1 MSTSISKDHRMDTS
15 TITAEEIMTR
25 NLAVTSPETH
35 ILHAAETLIGRR
47 VSGLPVV
54 DAGGRFVGRF
64 SERTAIVALDLGT
77 VDPDSE
83 VARRLRRVCA
93 ADLVK
98 RGRLVLTSGQ
108 DVFHSIKLL
117 LGNKVSGAAVVDRD
131 GTLRGV
137 FSEKSAMRVFIGLCW
152 EQLPS
157 SEITAWLDRN
167 DERNIAENTPLDEI
181 LDRFHNTHYRRLM
194 VLRGEKL
201 IGEVTRR
208 DALQAALQISRSVP
222 STSASASPTDVR
234 TNVESWMYRE
244 TDGVHREDD
253 VLAIAQ
259 RFQRSPARQIPVV
272 DGTRLDGQISRSDLL
287 RAVQRFFPEES
298 GSSAGMQP
306 LYLSSVNKRDAGAV
320 M

>member
-1 MSTSISKDHRMDTS
+1 MDTT

-25 NLAVTSPETH
+25 KLAVTSPEAH
-35 ILHAAETLIGRR
+35 ISRATEELIKRR

-54 DAGGRFVGRF
+54 DAAGYFVGRF

-77 VDPDSE
+77 VPDDSD
-83 VARRLRRVCA
+83 VGRQLRKICA
-93 ADLVK
+93 ADLMS
-98 RGRLVLTSGQ
+98 RSSLVLDSKQ
-108 DVFHSIKLL
+108 DVFQSIKLL
-117 LGNKVSGAAVVDRD
+117 LNNKVSGASVVDAD

-157 SEITAWLDRN
+157 SEITAWVVRA
-167 DERNIAENTPLDEI
+167 DERQITEDTRLHEI

-194 VLRGEKL
+194 VLRGDKL
-201 IGEVTRR
+201 VGEVTRR
-208 DALQAALQISRSVP
+208 DALQAALKIRTELSTTAHPETAEP
-222 STSASASPTDVR
+222 SSEIR
-234 TNVESWMYRE
+234 TNVESWMYRD
-244 TDGVHREDD
+244 TSGVRRSDN

-259 RFQRSPARQIPVV
+259 RFQRSPGRQIPVV
-272 DGTRLDGQISRSDLL
+272 HEDRLEGQISRSDLL
-287 RAVQRFFPEES
+287 RAVQRCFPEQTT
-298 GSSAGMQP
+298 SSHGMQP

>member
-1 MSTSISKDHRMDTS
+1 MDTT

-25 NLAVTSPETH
+25 KLAVTSPDTDLSQATE
-35 ILHAAETLIGRR
+35 ELIKRR

-54 DAGGRFVGRF
+54 DRTGNFVGRF

-77 VDPDSE
+77 VEDDSA
-83 VARRLRRVCA
+83 VTQQLQKICA
-93 ADLVK
+93 ADLMS
-98 RGRLVLTSGQ
+98 RSSLVLSSSL
-108 DVFHSIKLL
+108 DVFQSINLL
-117 LGNKVSGAAVVDRD
+117 LAQKVSGASVVDED

-157 SEITAWLDRN
+157 SDITAWIVRAE
-167 DERNIAENTPLDEI
+167 ERQITEDTRLNEI
-181 LDRFHNTHYRRLM
+181 LDRFHNTHYRRLI
-194 VLRGEKL
+194 VLRGNKL

-208 DALQAALQISRSVP
+208 EALQAALNISRELSATGEP
-222 STSASASPTDVR
+222 PTTESSTDSR
-234 TNVESWMYRE
+234 TKVESWMYRE
-244 TDGVHREDD
+244 NTGVRLRDD

-272 DGTRLDGQISRSDLL
+272 HEERLEGQISRSDLL
-287 RAVQRFFPEES
+287 RAVQRSFPEATETRS
-298 GSSAGMQP
+298 TQP
-306 LYLSSVNKRDAGAV
+306 LYLSSVNKRDAGAL

>member
-1 MSTSISKDHRMDTS
+1 MDTT

-25 NLAVTSPETH
+25 KLAVTSPDTELSKAT
-35 ILHAAETLIGRR
+35 EELITRR

-54 DAGGRFVGRF
+54 DASGDFVGRF

-77 VDPDSE
+77 VDDDSD
-83 VARRLRRVCA
+83 VARQLKKICA
-93 ADLVK
+93 ADLMS
-98 RGRLVLTSGQ
+98 RRSLVLTSKQ
-108 DVFHSIKLL
+108 DVFQSIKLL
-117 LGNKVSGAAVVDRD
+117 LDQKVSGASVVDED

-157 SEITAWLDRN
+157 SDITAWVVRAE
-167 DERNIAENTPLDEI
+167 ERQITEDTRLDEI

-194 VLRGEKL
+194 VLRGDKL
-201 IGEVTRR
+201 VGEVTRR
-208 DALQAALQISRSVP
+208 DALQAALNISRELSTTSESP
-222 STSASASPTDVR
+222 TAESSTSSRAK
-234 TNVESWMYRE
+234 VESCMYRE
-244 TDGVHREDD
+244 TSGVRRQDD
-253 VLAIAQ
+253 VLVIAQ

-272 DGTRLDGQISRSDLL
+272 HEGRLEGQISRSDLL
-287 RAVQRFFPEES
+287 RAVQRSFPEETES
-298 GSSAGMQP
+298 HSMQP

>member
-1 MSTSISKDHRMDTS
+1 MDTT

-25 NLAVTSPETH
+25 KLAVTSPDTDLSKATE
-35 ILHAAETLIGRR
+35 ELIKRR

-54 DAGGRFVGRF
+54 DATGDFVGRF

-77 VDPDSE
+77 VDDDSD
-83 VARRLRRVCA
+83 VARQLKKICA
-93 ADLVK
+93 ADLMS
-98 RGRLVLTSGQ
+98 RRSLVLTSKQ
-108 DVFHSIKLL
+108 DVFQSIKLL
-117 LGNKVSGAAVVDRD
+117 LDQKVSGASVVDED

-157 SEITAWLDRN
+157 SDITAWVVRAE
-167 DERNIAENTPLDEI
+167 ERQITEDTRLDEI

-194 VLRGEKL
+194 VLRGDKL
-201 IGEVTRR
+201 VGEVTRR
-208 DALQAALQISRSVP
+208 DALQAALNISRELSATSEPAAAEP
-222 STSASASPTDVR
+222 STNSRAK
-234 TNVESWMYRE
+234 VESWMYRE
-244 TDGVHREDD
+244 NSGVRRQDD
-253 VLAIAQ
+253 VLTIAQ

-272 DGTRLDGQISRSDLL
+272 YEGRLEGQISRSDLL
-287 RAVQRFFPEES
+287 RAVQRSFPEETES
-298 GSSAGMQP
+298 HSMQP